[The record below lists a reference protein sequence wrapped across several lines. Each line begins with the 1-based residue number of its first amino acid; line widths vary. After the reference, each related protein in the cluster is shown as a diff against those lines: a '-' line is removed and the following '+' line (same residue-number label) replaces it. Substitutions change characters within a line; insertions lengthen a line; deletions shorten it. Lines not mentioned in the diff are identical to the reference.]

1 MRSQRWPHWYGMAD
15 TAMRLDR
22 FLWFVRLVKT
32 RSLAQ
37 DLAER
42 GHFRI
47 DGRPITKA
55 HVPVRPGNV
64 LTFALNGTVR
74 MLRIEA
80 LPNRRGPGEEAR
92 TCYQDLANASQA
104 DRQD

>member
-1 MRSQRWPHWYGMAD
+1 MAD

-32 RSLAQ
+32 RPLAQ
-37 DLAER
+37 ALAEQ

-47 DGRPITKA
+47 DGRPIAKA
-55 HVPVRPGNV
+55 HVAVRPGNV

-80 LPNRRGPGEEAR
+80 LPARRGPCTEAR
-92 TCYQDLANASQA
+92 TCYCDLANASQA